1 MIALL
6 FVLTAAAADL
16 PDYPAQHAPSE
27 NECLGAIGLSAGQPA
42 SVIDANGY
50 ATCSGVLLPLSEAA
64 HLIDLR
70 DHAVELRAFIEAD
83 QARRAVKYAKAVSAL
98 SRERMWS
105 RGATAIALIST
116 SAAVGLGVA
125 LSKK

>member
-1 MIALL
+1 MIALV
-6 FVLTAAAADL
+6 FALTAAAADM
-16 PDYPAQHAPSE
+16 PDYPPPHRRSE
-27 NECLGAIGLSAGQPA
+27 GECLGAIGVSAGQPA
-42 SVIDANGY
+42 SVIDVNGY
-50 ATCSGVLLPLSEAA
+50 ATCSGVLLPLSAAA

-83 QARRAVKYAKAVSAL
+83 QARRAVEYAKIAAAL
-98 SRERMWS
+98 NRERTWS

-125 LSKK
+125 LLKK

>member
-6 FVLTAAAADL
+6 FALTAAAADM
-16 PDYPAQHAPSE
+16 PDYPAKHARGESE
-27 NECLGAIGLSAGQPA
+27 CPGAIGISAGQPA
-42 SVIDANGY
+42 SVIDVNGY

-98 SRERMWS
+98 NRERMWS
-105 RGATAIALIST
+105 RGATAIALISP
-116 SAAVGLGVA
+116 SAALGVA